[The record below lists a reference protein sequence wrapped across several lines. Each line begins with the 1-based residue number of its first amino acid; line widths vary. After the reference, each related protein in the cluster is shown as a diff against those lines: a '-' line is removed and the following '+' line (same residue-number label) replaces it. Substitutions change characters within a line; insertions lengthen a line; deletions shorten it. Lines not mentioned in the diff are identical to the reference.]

1 MAALPLRS
9 VGAPRRVRPGSPRSA
24 PQVRPS
30 GHVPRRSRSE
40 TTELRLVPRR
50 RRAAGLVVFFAVV
63 AVALMLGAAVFH
75 TQLSE
80 RQLEIDRLEQQVS
93 EANARFEVLRGQRAE
108 LRSPGRLW
116 AEAYRLGMHP
126 APSSDFVAV
135 DKWALARTIASVGI
149 IDDSRHG
156 IVGEGSARPV
166 PHREGSGVGHAM
178 TSHPLHDPRKRHHG
192 PTRGR
197 GHHAAREPRPPMA
210 RRGQAEGEPSPEA
223 RQGRRQRG
231 RTDDGGARRPS
242 AEHSSG
248 TVAAFVQRAAAPGAL
263 RAEASIA
270 DRQIVT
276 AGEEASRPAAR

>member
-9 VGAPRRVRPGSPRSA
+9 VGAPRRVRPASPRGA
-24 PQVRPS
+24 PHARPS

-40 TTELRLVPRR
+40 TTELRLVPGR

-80 RQLEIDRLEQQVS
+80 RQLDIDRLEQQVS

-149 IDDSRHG
+149 IDDSRT
-156 IVGEGSARPV
+156 GSSV
-166 PHREGSGVGHAM
+166 KD
-178 TSHPLHDPRKRHHG
+178 PLD
-192 PTRGR
+192 
-197 GHHAAREPRPPMA
+197 
-210 RRGQAEGEPSPEA
+210 QF
-223 RQGRRQRG
+223 
-231 RTDDGGARRPS
+231 RTVK
-242 AEHSSG
+242 E
-248 TVAAFVQRAAAPGAL
+248 VASDTP
-263 RAEASIA
+263 
-270 DRQIVT
+270 
-276 AGEEASRPAAR
+276 